1 MDTEKFKKL
10 GIAIRYDAKK
20 GPAPGRPYP
29 LLAFC
34 YCKSGYIRLA
44 RIAKKHA

>member
-1 MDTEKFKKL
+1 MDTEKL

-20 GPAPGRPYP
+20 GPDPGRPFP

-34 YCKSGYIRLA
+34 YCQSGYIRLA
-44 RIAKKHA
+44 RLAKKPA